1 MVIQKTFI
9 CTIDSKM
16 GLNSILLVFMGGGIG
31 SVLRFFLSKLLPFQP
46 NHFPWATLVSNVIA
60 SVLLAFVVAQFKDI
74 PKWSAIYPLVVV
86 GICGG
91 LSTFS
96 TFSYE
101 NFQLLQQGQLAL
113 FWFNVLFSFGLG
125 LLAFWFLARH

>member
-1 MVIQKTFI
+1 
-9 CTIDSKM
+9 M
-16 GLNSILLVFMGGGIG
+16 GLNSILLVFLGGGIG
-31 SVLRFFLSKLLPFQP
+31 SVLRFLLSKLLPFQP
-46 NHFPWATLVSNVIA
+46 NHFPWATLVSNILA
-60 SVLLAFVVAQFKDI
+60 SVLLAFIVSQFKDI

>member
-1 MVIQKTFI
+1 
-9 CTIDSKM
+9 M
-16 GLNSILLVFMGGGIG
+16 GLSSIFLVFLGGGLG
-31 SVLRFFLSKLLPFQP
+31 SVLRYGFSKLLPFQA
-46 NHFPWATLVSNVIA
+46 HAFPWATLLSNLMA
-60 SVLLAFVVAQFKDI
+60 SLVLAWVVFQMKDSE
-74 PKWSAIYPLVVV
+74 KWSSIQPLILV
-86 GICGG
+86 GFCGG

-125 LLAFWFLARH
+125 LLTFWYLARS

>member
-1 MVIQKTFI
+1 
-9 CTIDSKM
+9 M
-16 GLNSILLVFMGGGIG
+16 GLNSIFFVFLGGGIG
-31 SVLRFFLSKLLPFQP
+31 SVLRFLISKLIPFQLTA
-46 NHFPWATLVSNVIA
+46 FPWATLLSNVLA
-60 SVLLAFVVAQFKDI
+60 SLVLAVVVFQFKDTE
-74 PKWSAIYPLVVV
+74 KWTGIQALILV
-86 GICGG
+86 GFCGG

-113 FWFNVLFSFGLG
+113 FGFNVLFSFGLG

>member
-1 MVIQKTFI
+1 
-9 CTIDSKM
+9 M
-16 GLNSILLVFMGGGIG
+16 GITRILLVFIGGGLG
-31 SVLRFFLSKLLPFQP
+31 SVLRFFFSKLFPFQA
-46 NHFPWATLVSNVIA
+46 NSFPWATLLSNVLA
-60 SVLLAFVVAQFKDI
+60 SFVLAFVIFQFKDSVRWTGLQAFI
-74 PKWSAIYPLVVV
+74 LV
-86 GICGG
+86 GFCGG

>member
-1 MVIQKTFI
+1 
-9 CTIDSKM
+9 M
-16 GLNSILLVFMGGGIG
+16 GLNSILLVFLGGGIG
-31 SVLRFFLSKLLPFQP
+31 SVLRFLLSKIIPFQA
-46 NHFPWATLVSNVIA
+46 NAFPWATLLSNVLA
-60 SVLLAFVVAQFKDI
+60 SFILAFVVFQFKDSE
-74 PKWSAIYPLVVV
+74 KWSSIQALVLV
-86 GICGG
+86 GFCGG

-113 FWFNVLFSFGLG
+113 FWFNVLISFGLG

>member
-1 MVIQKTFI
+1 
-9 CTIDSKM
+9 M
-16 GLNSILLVFMGGGIG
+16 GLNSVFLVFLGGGIG
-31 SVLRFFLSKLLPFQP
+31 SVLRFLVAKLFPFQVTG
-46 NHFPWATLVSNVIA
+46 FPWATLLSNVLA
-60 SVLLAFVVAQFKDI
+60 SLVLAVVVFQFKDTE
-74 PKWSAIYPLVVV
+74 KWTGIQALVLV
-86 GICGG
+86 GFCGG

-113 FWFNVLFSFGLG
+113 FGFNVLFSIGLG

>member
-1 MVIQKTFI
+1 
-9 CTIDSKM
+9 M
-16 GLNSILLVFMGGGIG
+16 GLNSIFLVFLGGGIG
-31 SVLRFFLSKLLPFQP
+31 SVLRFLLSKIMPFQA
-46 NHFPWATLVSNVIA
+46 NAFPWATLLSNVLA
-60 SVLLAFVVAQFKDI
+60 SFILAFVVFQFKDSE
-74 PKWSAIYPLVVV
+74 KWSSIQALVLV
-86 GICGG
+86 GFCGG

-113 FWFNVLFSFGLG
+113 FWFNVLISFGLG

>member
-1 MVIQKTFI
+1 M
-9 CTIDSKM
+9 
-16 GLNSILLVFMGGGIG
+16 LLVFLGGGLG
-31 SVLRFFLSKLLPFQP
+31 SVLRFQLSKLLPFQA
-46 NHFPWATLVSNVIA
+46 NAFPWATLLSNLTA
-60 SVLLAFVVAQFKDI
+60 SIVLAVVVFQFKDSE
-74 PKWSAIYPLVVV
+74 KWASLQPLILV
-86 GICGG
+86 GFCGG

-125 LLAFWFLARH
+125 LLAFWYLARS

>member
-1 MVIQKTFI
+1 
-9 CTIDSKM
+9 M
-16 GLNSILLVFMGGGIG
+16 GLNSIFLVFLGGGIG
-31 SVLRFFLSKLLPFQP
+31 SVLRFLLSKIIPFQA
-46 NHFPWATLVSNVIA
+46 NAFPWATLLSNVFA
-60 SVLLAFVVAQFKDI
+60 SLVLAFVVFQFKDH
-74 PKWSAIYPLVVV
+74 PKWMGIQPLLVV
-86 GICGG
+86 GFCGG

-113 FWFNVLFSFGLG
+113 FWLNVLVSFGLG

>member
-1 MVIQKTFI
+1 
-9 CTIDSKM
+9 M
-16 GLNSILLVFMGGGIG
+16 GLNSILLVFLGGGIG
-31 SVLRFFLSKLLPFQP
+31 SVLRFLFSKIIPFQA
-46 NHFPWATLVSNVIA
+46 NAFPWATLVSNILA
-60 SVLLAFVVAQFKDI
+60 SFILAFVVFQFKDSE
-74 PKWSAIYPLVVV
+74 KWSSIQALVLI
-86 GICGG
+86 GFCGG

-113 FWFNVLFSFGLG
+113 FWFNVLLSFGLG

>member
-1 MVIQKTFI
+1 
-9 CTIDSKM
+9 M
-16 GLNSILLVFMGGGIG
+16 GLNSIFLVFLGGGIG
-31 SVLRFFLSKLLPFQP
+31 SVLRFLLSKIIPFQA
-46 NHFPWATLVSNVIA
+46 NAFPWATLLSNVLA
-60 SVLLAFVVAQFKDI
+60 SFILAFVVFQFKDSE
-74 PKWSAIYPLVVV
+74 KWSAIQALILI
-86 GICGG
+86 GFCGG

-113 FWFNVLFSFGLG
+113 FWFNVLISFGLG

>member
-1 MVIQKTFI
+1 
-9 CTIDSKM
+9 M
-16 GLNSILLVFMGGGIG
+16 GLNSILLVFLGGGVG
-31 SVLRFFLSKLLPFQP
+31 SVLRFLFSKMLPFQASA
-46 NHFPWATLVSNVIA
+46 FPWATLLSNILA
-60 SVLLAFVVAQFKDI
+60 SLVLAFVVFQFKDTE
-74 PKWSAIYPLVVV
+74 KWGSLQPLILV
-86 GICGG
+86 GFCGG

-113 FWFNVLFSFGLG
+113 FGFNVLFSFGLG

>member
-1 MVIQKTFI
+1 
-9 CTIDSKM
+9 M
-16 GLNSILLVFMGGGIG
+16 GLNSIFLVFLGGGIG
-31 SVLRFFLSKLLPFQP
+31 SVLRFLISKLIPFQLTA
-46 NHFPWATLVSNVIA
+46 FPWATLLSNVLA
-60 SVLLAFVVAQFKDI
+60 SLVLAVVVFQFKDTE
-74 PKWSAIYPLVVV
+74 KWTGIQALILV
-86 GICGG
+86 GFCGG

-113 FWFNVLFSFGLG
+113 FGFNVLFSFGLG

>member
-1 MVIQKTFI
+1 
-9 CTIDSKM
+9 M
-16 GLNSILLVFMGGGIG
+16 GLTTLFLVFIGGGLG
-31 SVLRFFLSKLLPFQP
+31 SVLRFLLSKCLPFQT
-46 NHFPWATLVSNVIA
+46 NVFPWATLLSNVIA
-60 SVLLAFVVAQFKDI
+60 SIVLAYVVFQFKDSE
-74 PKWSAIYPLVVV
+74 KWSGIQPFVLV
-86 GICGG
+86 GFCGG

>member
-1 MVIQKTFI
+1 
-9 CTIDSKM
+9 M
-16 GLNSILLVFMGGGIG
+16 GLNSILLVFLGGGIG
-31 SVLRFFLSKLLPFQP
+31 SVLRFLLSKIFPFQA
-46 NHFPWATLVSNVIA
+46 NAFPWATLLSNIIA
-60 SVLLAFVVAQFKDI
+60 SVLLALVVAQLKDV
-74 PKWSAIYPLVVV
+74 PKWVTIYPLIVV

-125 LLAFWFLARH
+125 LLAFWYLARS

>member
-1 MVIQKTFI
+1 
-9 CTIDSKM
+9 M
-16 GLNSILLVFMGGGIG
+16 GLNSFLLVFLGGGIG
-31 SVLRFFLSKLLPFQP
+31 SVLRFLISKIIPFQA
-46 NHFPWATLVSNVIA
+46 NAFPWATLLSNVLA
-60 SVLLAFVVAQFKDI
+60 SLLLAFVVFQFKDSE
-74 PKWSAIYPLVVV
+74 KWSSIQALILV
-86 GICGG
+86 GFCGG

-125 LLAFWFLARH
+125 LLAFWFFARH

>member
-1 MVIQKTFI
+1 
-9 CTIDSKM
+9 M
-16 GLNSILLVFMGGGIG
+16 GLSSIFLVFLGGGIG
-31 SVLRFFLSKLLPFQP
+31 SVLRFLFSRIFPFQT
-46 NHFPWATLVSNVIA
+46 NTFPWATLLSNFLA
-60 SVLLAFVVAQFKDI
+60 SLVLAVVVFQFKSHPKWMGIQPLFVVGF
-74 PKWSAIYPLVVV
+74 
-86 GICGG
+86 CGG

-113 FWFNVLFSFGLG
+113 FWLNILFSFGLG